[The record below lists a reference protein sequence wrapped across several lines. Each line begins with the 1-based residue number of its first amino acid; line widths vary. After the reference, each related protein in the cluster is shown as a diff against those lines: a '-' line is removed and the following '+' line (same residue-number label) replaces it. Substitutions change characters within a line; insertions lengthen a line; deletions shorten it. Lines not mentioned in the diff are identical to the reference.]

1 MIVIFF
7 ADANGDLSGDEQSI
21 SSGHQE
27 VNDENSMDSDRGGA
41 LNLVRRVLIKG
52 IDKEDAFCS
61 ACFVLLSKIIEILI
75 IIRQIHSK
83 LKNS

>member
-1 MIVIFF
+1 MIFF

-41 LNLVRRVLIKG
+41 LNLVRHVFIERLNYFLICYVRHRKDD
-52 IDKEDAFCS
+52 I
-61 ACFVLLSKIIEILI
+61 
-75 IIRQIHSK
+75 
-83 LKNS
+83 